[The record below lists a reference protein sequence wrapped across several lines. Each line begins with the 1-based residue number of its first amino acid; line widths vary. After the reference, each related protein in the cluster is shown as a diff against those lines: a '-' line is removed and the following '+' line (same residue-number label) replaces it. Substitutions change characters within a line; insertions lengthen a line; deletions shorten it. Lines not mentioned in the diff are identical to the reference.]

1 MNTHKQLLGMVR
13 RGKFYILAPEDLQ
26 TGPIGLT
33 GIRKTEARSPESA
46 EIDLSNYEN
55 RVILVNGEI
64 ESDWLY
70 AADVAEEAGPVLSNF
85 LEIYFS
91 QEEREKKLC
100 VLVIGHHPDKPGGVN
115 LKSNISE
122 FEFNKDLAP
131 RIEKKVQTVR
141 VQKLFYQ
148 SYETLPQ
155 DINFLNPDF
164 VISLH
169 CNYYDSVVSGTE
181 VLYCYDDLKGKEIA
195 GILLQHLVQHL
206 GLRNRGL
213 VPRREGELGYHVL
226 CNTNAPSVIAE
237 PFFISNDQDL
247 ARAQEDLE
255 GLVQAYADAIDKIAE
270 MIN

>member
-13 RGKFYILAPEDLQ
+13 RGKFYVLAPEDLQ

-33 GIRKTEARSPESA
+33 GIQKTEARGPESA
-46 EIDLSNYEN
+46 EIDLSNYED
-55 RVILVNGEI
+55 RVIMVNGEI

-70 AADVAEEAGPVLSNF
+70 AAEVAEEAGPVLSNF

-100 VLVIGHHPDKPGGVN
+100 VLVIGHHPDRPGGVN
-115 LKSNISE
+115 PHSNISE
-122 FEFNKDLAP
+122 FEFNKDLAL

-141 VQKLFYQ
+141 IQKLFTK

-155 DINFLNPDF
+155 DINYLTPDF

-169 CNYYDSVVSGTE
+169 CNSYDSIVSGTE
-181 VLYCYDDLKGKEIA
+181 VLYCFDDLKGKEMA
-195 GILLQHLVQHL
+195 GILLQHLVEHL

-213 VPRREGELGYHVL
+213 VPRREGELGYHIL
-226 CNTNAPSVIAE
+226 CNPNAPCVIAE

-255 GLVQAYADAIDKIAE
+255 GLAQAYADAIDKIAE
-270 MIN
+270 MIS